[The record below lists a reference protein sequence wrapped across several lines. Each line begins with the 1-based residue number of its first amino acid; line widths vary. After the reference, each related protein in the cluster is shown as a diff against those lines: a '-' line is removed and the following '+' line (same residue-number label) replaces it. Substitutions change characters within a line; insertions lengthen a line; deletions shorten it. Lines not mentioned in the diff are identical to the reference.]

1 LTWPQA
7 EEFEVAIGAVLT
19 SERAVQVNIEIMRA
33 FIRLRQV
40 VSTHQD
46 LAHKLVALEN
56 KYDRH
61 FKVVFDAIRSL
72 MKEPEPKRRGIGF
85 TDQRLGIADEISTYW
100 SGARAECDAIPAVH
114 GEIAA
119 LSPYRRIQG
128 ARGRCI
134 AGRERRLSGDGN
146 YLAVW

>member
-1 LTWPQA
+1 MLSS
-7 EEFEVAIGAVLT
+7 VLT

-46 LAHKLVALEN
+46 LTHKLVALEN
-56 KYDRH
+56 KYDLH

-85 TDQRLGIADEISTYW
+85 T
-100 SGARAECDAIPAVH
+100 ARIND
-114 GEIAA
+114 
-119 LSPYRRIQG
+119 
-128 ARGRCI
+128 
-134 AGRERRLSGDGN
+134 
-146 YLAVW
+146 